1 MAYSLSSQIKLT
13 REQLAN
19 IALDYN
25 RKFQSDLAISRDINV
40 KVVERLVAAERKRWT
55 SEQYPRRECLKIS
68 GISDSFSDNAR
79 SNYVE

>member
-25 RKFQSDLAISRDINV
+25 RKFQSDLAISRDVNV
-40 KVVERLVAAERKRWT
+40 KVVERLVATERKCWT
-55 SEQYPRRECLKIS
+55 SEQCPIRECLKIS
-68 GISDSFSDNAR
+68 GISDSVSDNAR
-79 SNYVE
+79 SNYEE